1 MGNIIFSH
9 SPPPLS
15 HTSPSF
21 DYVVPTAAYDVFVN
35 HRGKDTKQSLANL
48 VYRNLH
54 NRGFKVF
61 LDKSCLRA
69 GQYIPQ
75 AITCAIRSASVHVVI
90 LSPNY
95 ADSEW
100 CLDELFLIV
109 QTGAP
114 IIPVFWQIR
123 PSEVRME
130 DKNGVYAKAFR
141 EHKRAGKI
149 YIRTLEKWKAAL
161 RRVSLLEGFI
171 LDGDQGEM
179 LEKITASVAA
189 YIEMAKCQE
198 KAFGGA
204 A

>member
-1 MGNIIFSH
+1 MVNPAMLPITFSAVGNIISSH
-9 SPPPLS
+9 SPLPLS

-21 DYVVPTAAYDVFVN
+21 DNLVPATAYAVFIN
-35 HRGKDTKQSLANL
+35 HRGKDTKESLASL

-61 LDKSCLRA
+61 MDKSCLRA

-95 ADSEW
+95 GQSEW
-100 CLDELFLIV
+100 CLDELFFIV
-109 QTGAP
+109 QTGGP

-123 PSEVRME
+123 PCEVRME

-141 EHKRAGKI
+141 EHKRAGKFNS
-149 YIRTLEKWKAAL
+149 RTLEKWKAAL
-161 RRVSLLEGFI
+161 RRISLPEGFI
-171 LDGDQGEM
+171 LDG
-179 LEKITASVAA
+179 
-189 YIEMAKCQE
+189 
-198 KAFGGA
+198 
-204 A
+204 